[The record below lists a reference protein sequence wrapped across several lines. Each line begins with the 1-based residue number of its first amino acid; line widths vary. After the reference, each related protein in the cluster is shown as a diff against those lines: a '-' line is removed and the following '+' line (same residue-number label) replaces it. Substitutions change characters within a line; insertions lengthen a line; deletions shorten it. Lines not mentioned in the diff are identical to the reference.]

1 MCDENIA
8 AILEKSQNIQ
18 KLPQDSP
25 KLPIKDLFCW
35 LMIVKSWRKK
45 RSIMGQVISKEK
57 KQKKQ
62 GLLDQMKSKTEQQ
75 VNFLLNFG
83 RH

>member
-1 MCDENIA
+1 MCDENSA

-18 KLPQDSP
+18 KLPQNIP
-25 KLPIKDLFCW
+25 KLPKSDLFCW

-45 RSIMGQVISKEK
+45 RSTMGQVISKGK

-62 GLLDQMKSKTEQQ
+62 GLLDQMKNKTEQQ
-75 VNFLLNFG
+75 VKED
-83 RH
+83 